1 VFAVEPSSLFF
12 LHKMDMF
19 LLVEWTASLVNLT
32 PGLVA
37 TQNLSRLVYSMTL
50 DDNSDHEDDVIRL
63 LNSSNVSHLLNV

>member
-19 LLVEWTASLVNLT
+19 LLVGWTVSLVSLT
-32 PGLVA
+32 LGLVA

-50 DDNSDHEDDVIRL
+50 DDNSDHEDDVIGL
-63 LNSSNVSHLLNV
+63 INGNNVNHLLNV